1 MIRDRIVSFERVKAR
16 DLKANPSNWR
26 THPRMQ
32 SGVLKGVLADV
43 GYADALIARRVGEEL
58 ILIDGHLRKSLDPD
72 QTVPVLVV
80 DLDADEADRLLAV
93 LDPIAGLAGADPGAL
108 SALLDRIQ
116 TTDEAIEDLLERLR
130 RSLPAE
136 RKPRP
141 GHDLAEAKVGT
152 GELWRIGEH
161 LLACKDSREPAA
173 FAGLG
178 SFDLMITDPPYGVDY
193 VGKTLDALR
202 IPGDRPS
209 ELAQLL
215 DAVFAN
221 AANVLKPGAPVYVFA
236 PSGKQLVEFLGAFSR
251 HFSLRQIL
259 VWAKGRI
266 VLGHGDYHYAH
277 ELVIYGNAAGKRRR
291 RGGLGWYGGDAK
303 SSVLTYPSPLASP
316 DHPTPKPVEL
326 VKELISNSSRR
337 NARVLDPFAGSGS
350 TLVAAAQSNRSS
362 AGIEL
367 SARYASVALSRLQEE
382 TGQAASHG

>member
-1 MIRDRIVSFERVKAR
+1 MIRDRIVSLERVKAS
-16 DLKANPSNWR
+16 DLKTNPSNWR
-26 THPRMQ
+26 THPRLQ
-32 SGVLKGVLADV
+32 SGVLKGVLADI
-43 GYADALIARRVGEEL
+43 GYADALIARRVGPDL
-58 ILIDGHLRKSLDPD
+58 VLIDGHLRKSLDPD

-80 DLDADEADRLLAV
+80 DLDEDEADMLLGV

-108 SALLDRIQ
+108 SALLDRIK

-141 GHDLAEAKVGT
+141 RGDLEQAKVRT

-161 LLACKDSREPAA
+161 LLACRDSREPEA

-193 VGKTLDALR
+193 VGKTVDSLR
-202 IPGDRPS
+202 IPGDCS
-209 ELAQLL
+209 SGLAELL
-215 DAVFAN
+215 DAAFAN
-221 AANVLKPGAPVYVFA
+221 AADVLKPGAPVYVFA
-236 PSGKQLVEFLGAFSR
+236 PSGRQLVEFLDCFSR
-251 HFSLRQIL
+251 HFSLHQIL

-277 ELVIYGNAAGKRRR
+277 ELVIYGNAAGKTRR
-291 RGGLGWYGGDAK
+291 RGGLGWYGGDSK
-303 SSVLTYPSPLASP
+303 SSVLSYPSPLASP

-326 VKELISNSSRR
+326 LKELILNSSRR
-337 NARVLDPFAGSGS
+337 KARVLDPFAGSGS
-350 TLVAAAQSNRSS
+350 TLVAAAQSNRAG

-367 SARYASVALSRLQEE
+367 SEGYASVALTRLQEE
-382 TGQAASHG
+382 TGQAAIHG